1 MRTVIMGAERRPA
14 RPGREPERHTRPIR
28 SPDHDRTSP
37 GAAIP
42 RARPGWH
49 APCTGCA
56 ASSSAE
62 ITAGGRR
69 TAGVVGASVERGRGF
84 GKTIVV
90 INDSPDLLELAE
102 LLLGD
107 EDFDV
112 KVALVGAGALDLIRT
127 TMPDLV
133 ILDVRLPDVSGWDIL
148 QALKLDPKTSA
159 IPVLVCSA
167 AVQELR
173 SLDAQLARMGVEVLI
188 KPFAIDTLLDK
199 VRRLSGSDG

>member
-1 MRTVIMGAERRPA
+1 M
-14 RPGREPERHTRPIR
+14 
-28 SPDHDRTSP
+28 
-37 GAAIP
+37 
-42 RARPGWH
+42 
-49 APCTGCA
+49 
-56 ASSSAE
+56 
-62 ITAGGRR
+62 
-69 TAGVVGASVERGRGF
+69 VGAGY

-90 INDSPDLLELAE
+90 VNDSPELLELAE
-102 LLLGD
+102 LLLRD

-112 KVALVGAGALDLIRT
+112 KVALMGTGALELIRT

-148 QALKLDPKTSA
+148 QALKLDPKTNA

-173 SLDAQLARMGVEVLI
+173 SLEGQLARMGVEVLI

-199 VRRLSGSDG
+199 VAGLIDSSG